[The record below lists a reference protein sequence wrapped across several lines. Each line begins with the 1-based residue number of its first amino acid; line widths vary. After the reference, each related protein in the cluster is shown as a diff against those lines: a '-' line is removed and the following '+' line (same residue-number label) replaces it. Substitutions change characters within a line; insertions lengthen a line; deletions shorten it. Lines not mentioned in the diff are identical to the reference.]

1 MWVTSRRGKVLARAA
16 VDERINDGAV
26 YMTYQWWIG
35 KCNELTLHA
44 TDGASGT
51 PEDKYSACQVEAIP
65 DQAWAETYLVER
77 YAELKAQLAA
87 EADRQNPQPETEISA
102 ASSEVADV
110 VPPFRAERPKAAKAA
125 GVERIPRGV
134 SRRSFGGSRRPI
146 GCRRRAAPRV
156 RAARG
161 RGGGPRAVR
170 ERRGR
175 DARMN
180 RFVVSDPSRCIG
192 CSACRVTCT
201 ESHRRRA
208 LRPASRISLV
218 KTRTVSAAVTCHQ
231 CEGAP
236 CMTVCPEGA
245 IVQERDRLH
254 VDESRCT
261 GCLLCALVC
270 PFGAVYPSAPSTAH
284 VKAAPYSRAS
294 SARSAGLLRQ
304 KETGAYTSVVM
315 CDLCAK
321 SPNGP
326 RCVEACPTKALALVD
341 EGMLEALGRTRRIEA
356 IEMTDIAMRGALGAD
371 LAVRVD
377 ALFDREGDA

>member
-1 MWVTSRRGKVLARAA
+1 
-16 VDERINDGAV
+16 
-26 YMTYQWWIG
+26 
-35 KCNELTLHA
+35 
-44 TDGASGT
+44 
-51 PEDKYSACQVEAIP
+51 
-65 DQAWAETYLVER
+65 
-77 YAELKAQLAA
+77 
-87 EADRQNPQPETEISA
+87 
-102 ASSEVADV
+102 
-110 VPPFRAERPKAAKAA
+110 
-125 GVERIPRGV
+125 
-134 SRRSFGGSRRPI
+134 
-146 GCRRRAAPRV
+146 
-156 RAARG
+156 
-161 RGGGPRAVR
+161 
-170 ERRGR
+170 
-175 DARMN
+175 MN

-254 VDESRCT
+254 VNESRCT

-377 ALFDREGDA
+377 ALFDGEGDA

>member
-1 MWVTSRRGKVLARAA
+1 
-16 VDERINDGAV
+16 
-26 YMTYQWWIG
+26 
-35 KCNELTLHA
+35 
-44 TDGASGT
+44 
-51 PEDKYSACQVEAIP
+51 
-65 DQAWAETYLVER
+65 
-77 YAELKAQLAA
+77 
-87 EADRQNPQPETEISA
+87 
-102 ASSEVADV
+102 
-110 VPPFRAERPKAAKAA
+110 
-125 GVERIPRGV
+125 
-134 SRRSFGGSRRPI
+134 
-146 GCRRRAAPRV
+146 
-156 RAARG
+156 
-161 RGGGPRAVR
+161 
-170 ERRGR
+170 
-175 DARMN
+175 MN

-284 VKAAPYSRAS
+284 VKA
-294 SARSAGLLRQ
+294 
-304 KETGAYTSVVM
+304 YTSVVM

-377 ALFDREGDA
+377 ALFDGEGDA

>member
-1 MWVTSRRGKVLARAA
+1 
-16 VDERINDGAV
+16 
-26 YMTYQWWIG
+26 
-35 KCNELTLHA
+35 
-44 TDGASGT
+44 
-51 PEDKYSACQVEAIP
+51 
-65 DQAWAETYLVER
+65 
-77 YAELKAQLAA
+77 
-87 EADRQNPQPETEISA
+87 
-102 ASSEVADV
+102 
-110 VPPFRAERPKAAKAA
+110 
-125 GVERIPRGV
+125 
-134 SRRSFGGSRRPI
+134 
-146 GCRRRAAPRV
+146 
-156 RAARG
+156 
-161 RGGGPRAVR
+161 
-170 ERRGR
+170 
-175 DARMN
+175 MN

-356 IEMTDIAMRGALGAD
+356 IEMTDILPLMPANALVMGNVDPASQLRNGTPESVAARTTEILEACSGYPNFVISTGCD
-371 LAVRVD
+371 VPPMSPWENIEAFFAAVD
-377 ALFDREGDA
+377 KFYN

>member
-1 MWVTSRRGKVLARAA
+1 
-16 VDERINDGAV
+16 
-26 YMTYQWWIG
+26 
-35 KCNELTLHA
+35 
-44 TDGASGT
+44 
-51 PEDKYSACQVEAIP
+51 
-65 DQAWAETYLVER
+65 
-77 YAELKAQLAA
+77 
-87 EADRQNPQPETEISA
+87 
-102 ASSEVADV
+102 
-110 VPPFRAERPKAAKAA
+110 
-125 GVERIPRGV
+125 
-134 SRRSFGGSRRPI
+134 
-146 GCRRRAAPRV
+146 
-156 RAARG
+156 
-161 RGGGPRAVR
+161 
-170 ERRGR
+170 
-175 DARMN
+175 MN

-192 CSACRVTCT
+192 CDACRVTCT

-236 CMTVCPEGA
+236 CMAVCPEGA

-304 KETGAYTSVVM
+304 KETGSYTSVVM

-321 SPNGP
+321 SPDGP
-326 RCVEACPTKALALVD
+326 RCVDACPTKALALVD
-341 EGMLEALGRTRRIEA
+341 EGMLGALGRMRRIDA
-356 IEMTDIAMRGALGAD
+356 IEMTDVAMRGMLG
-371 LAVRVD
+371 VE
-377 ALFDREGDA
+377 EGEA

>member
-1 MWVTSRRGKVLARAA
+1 
-16 VDERINDGAV
+16 
-26 YMTYQWWIG
+26 
-35 KCNELTLHA
+35 
-44 TDGASGT
+44 
-51 PEDKYSACQVEAIP
+51 
-65 DQAWAETYLVER
+65 
-77 YAELKAQLAA
+77 
-87 EADRQNPQPETEISA
+87 
-102 ASSEVADV
+102 
-110 VPPFRAERPKAAKAA
+110 
-125 GVERIPRGV
+125 
-134 SRRSFGGSRRPI
+134 
-146 GCRRRAAPRV
+146 
-156 RAARG
+156 
-161 RGGGPRAVR
+161 
-170 ERRGR
+170 
-175 DARMN
+175 MN

-304 KETGAYTSVVM
+304 KETGAYPS
-315 CDLCAK
+315 
-321 SPNGP
+321 
-326 RCVEACPTKALALVD
+326 KALALVD

>member
-1 MWVTSRRGKVLARAA
+1 
-16 VDERINDGAV
+16 
-26 YMTYQWWIG
+26 
-35 KCNELTLHA
+35 
-44 TDGASGT
+44 
-51 PEDKYSACQVEAIP
+51 
-65 DQAWAETYLVER
+65 
-77 YAELKAQLAA
+77 
-87 EADRQNPQPETEISA
+87 
-102 ASSEVADV
+102 
-110 VPPFRAERPKAAKAA
+110 
-125 GVERIPRGV
+125 
-134 SRRSFGGSRRPI
+134 
-146 GCRRRAAPRV
+146 
-156 RAARG
+156 
-161 RGGGPRAVR
+161 
-170 ERRGR
+170 
-175 DARMN
+175 MN

-270 PFGAVYPSAPSTAH
+270 PFGAVYPSA
-284 VKAAPYSRAS
+284 
-294 SARSAGLLRQ
+294 RSAGLLRQ

-371 LAVRVD
+371 LVVRVD
-377 ALFDREGDA
+377 ALFDGEGDA

>member
-1 MWVTSRRGKVLARAA
+1 MLARAA

-44 TDGASGT
+44 TDGESGT

-110 VPPFRAERPKAAKAA
+110 VPAVP
-125 GVERIPRGV
+125 G
-134 SRRSFGGSRRPI
+134 
-146 GCRRRAAPRV
+146 
-156 RAARG
+156 
-161 RGGGPRAVR
+161 AVR

>member
-1 MWVTSRRGKVLARAA
+1 M
-16 VDERINDGAV
+16 
-26 YMTYQWWIG
+26 
-35 KCNELTLHA
+35 
-44 TDGASGT
+44 
-51 PEDKYSACQVEAIP
+51 EAIP

-110 VPPFRAERPKAAKAA
+110 VPAVPGGAIEGGEAA
-125 GVERIPRGV
+125 GVE
-134 SRRSFGGSRRPI
+134 GSR
-146 GCRRRAAPRV
+146 AALAGEVSGQQTPLRLPPPSRPRV

-261 GCLLCALVC
+261 GCLLCARV
-270 PFGAVYPSAPSTAH
+270 PVRGGVPVGASTAH

-294 SARSAGLLRQ
+294 SARSAG
-304 KETGAYTSVVM
+304 
-315 CDLCAK
+315 CCARRRRA
-321 SPNGP
+321 P
-326 RCVEACPTKALALVD
+326 
-341 EGMLEALGRTRRIEA
+341 TRRW
-356 IEMTDIAMRGALGAD
+356 
-371 LAVRVD
+371 
-377 ALFDREGDA
+377 